1 MPRGAKPADMAGQR
15 SFRSPFPLGLCRTI
29 DDRLDFSAAQISSVS
44 EIAPRSGTAFFVAHR
59 VSAHVDQRGSP
70 VTVGPTMTTLTRTTG
85 PRARARRLRAFVS
98 PSAAAAAWL
107 LSVATQAVSAAP
119 GTLMYRC
126 TLANG
131 RTVVSMQ
138 NLAENYPGGFS
149 SCSLTAEAG
158 FAPRAV
164 HLDGKLPR
172 VLWAAPT
179 AVAQWP
185 QGSEPMA
192 AQMPA
197 ALLGVE
203 SVRPWAGRSTYDE
216 LIASTSAKHGIDPDL
231 ARAVMQ
237 VESAGKP
244 RAVSN
249 KGAIGLMQIMPGT
262 GARYG
267 VENPADLYRPEINV
281 DAGIRY
287 LRDLMRMFKGRI
299 DLVLAAYNA
308 GEGAVMKYGW
318 QIPPYAETRAY
329 VKRVGGLYDGF
340 VAARARGTAR

>member
-1 MPRGAKPADMAGQR
+1 MWT
-15 SFRSPFPLGLCRTI
+15 SEEVLSP
-29 DDRLDFSAAQISSVS
+29 SA
-44 EIAPRSGTAFFVAHR
+44 
-59 VSAHVDQRGSP
+59 
-70 VTVGPTMTTLTRTTG
+70 TMTTLTRTTG
-85 PRARARRLRAFVS
+85 PHARVRRLRAFVS

-107 LSVATQAVSAAP
+107 LSAVTQAGAAP
-119 GTLMYRC
+119 GSLMYRC

-131 RTVVSMQ
+131 RAVVSMQ

-158 FAPRAV
+158 FAPRVV

-179 AVAQWP
+179 ALAQGP

-192 AQMPA
+192 AMAAQMPA
-197 ALLGVE
+197 SLLGME
-203 SVRPWAGRSTYDE
+203 PVRSWAGRSTYDE
-216 LIASTSAKHGIDPDL
+216 LIATTSAKHGIDPDL
-231 ARAVMQ
+231 ARAVMH

-267 VENPADLYRPEINV
+267 VDNPADLYRPEINV

-340 VAARARGTAR
+340 VAARARGAAR